1 MPKLLFNPYETI
13 NMSRKLENATN
24 LYMEGIRDGNAR
36 EAVTQYTGRR
46 YTQHSTGVRNGIEG
60 FVEFFE
66 SFIKRSP
73 VRDIRIVRSIVD
85 GQYVFVQAF
94 QDINN
99 GEAKWVTTDLF
110 DTDQD
115 DKIIEHW
122 DVISAFESDSATDQ
136 IEGPTEIQDLEST
149 DDNKE
154 LIRNFMCDVMILGQ
168 SNPLDS
174 YINLESF
181 VIHRSSD
188 TEALDKSVGTYN
200 QVFKIIGQGNFVV
213 AYSRVVKKEQEFARF
228 DLFRLKNG
236 KVEELWV
243 NQEPV
248 PPKQEWVNGGKF

>member
-1 MPKLLFNPYETI
+1 
-13 NMSRKLENATN
+13 MSQKLENATN

-36 EAVTQYTGRR
+36 QAVTKYTGRR
-46 YTQHSTGVRNGIEG
+46 YTQHSTGVRNGVEG

-66 SFIKRSP
+66 PFIERCP

-99 GEAKWVTTDLF
+99 GDAKWVTTDLF

-122 DVISAFESDSATDQ
+122 DVISAFEANADADQ
-136 IEGPTEIQDLEST
+136 IDGPTQIQDIGAT

-154 LIRNFMCDVMILGQ
+154 IVRDFMCNVMVLGQ
-168 SNPLDS
+168 KDQ
-174 YINLESF
+174 LESYLNRDAL
-181 VIHRSSD
+181 ILHSSPD
-188 TEALDKSVGTYN
+188 VAPFESSVGTYD
-200 QVFKIIGQGNFVV
+200 QVFKIVGQGNFVV
-213 AYSRVVKKEQEFARF
+213 AYSRLQQKDQEIARF
-228 DLFRLKNG
+228 DIFRLQNG
-236 KVEELWV
+236 KIVELWV

>member
-1 MPKLLFNPYETI
+1 
-13 NMSRKLENATN
+13 MSRKLENATN

-36 EAVTQYTGRR
+36 QAVTKYTGRR

-66 SFIKRSP
+66 PFLERCP
-73 VRDIRIVRSIVD
+73 VRDIRVIRSVAD
-85 GQYVFVQAF
+85 GQYVFLQAF

-122 DVISAFESDSATDQ
+122 DVISAFEPSAESDNDQ
-136 IEGPTEIQDLEST
+136 INGPTEIQDVEAT
-149 DDNKE
+149 DENKE
-154 LIRNFMCDVMILGQ
+154 TIRNFMCDVMVLSQ
-168 SNPLDS
+168 SDKLDS
-174 YINLESF
+174 YINRDAL
-181 VIHRSSD
+181 VIHCSSD
-188 TEALDKSVGTYN
+188 TGSFEEYVGAYN

-213 AYSRVVKKEQEFARF
+213 AYSRVLREGQELARF
-228 DLFRLKNG
+228 DLFRLRNG
-236 KVEELWV
+236 RIEEIWV
-243 NQEPV
+243 NQEIV